1 MQRYSIEPRTKN
13 CVKRYEFLSFAR
25 KYWKQLLNTELDGV
39 KNGFKQVV
47 KKAGDLLGN
56 KIEEAVT
63 TSNDDKI
70 WKQKP
75 VEEIIVP
82 LEERDEILNKLRQ
95 LLL

>member
-1 MQRYSIEPRTKN
+1 MQRYSIEPRTKK

-25 KYWKQLLNTELDGV
+25 KYRKQLLNTELDGV

-70 WKQKP
+70 VKQEP

-82 LEERDEILNKLRQ
+82 LEERDKILNTLRQ
-95 LLL
+95 LLS

>member
-1 MQRYSIEPRTKN
+1 M
-13 CVKRYEFLSFAR
+13 
-25 KYWKQLLNTELDGV
+25 NTELDGV

-47 KKAGDLLGN
+47 KKADDLLGN